1 VLQGSCG
8 AFAFFYCFFS
18 AAYSNNPNGKHV
30 QTLKNGRQ
38 RQASVEKGRLTMEAQ
53 TVKAIVPKEKIIFIA
68 VLYGMACA
76 IILLGLVF
84 GVYCALNQVMLPVL
98 TTQIP
103 GFVFGMVIAFL
114 GIRYLFSIQKLKA
127 EVFKTT
133 SRFSWSNF
141 QKEKPASA
149 KKQAR

>member
-1 VLQGSCG
+1 
-8 AFAFFYCFFS
+8 
-18 AAYSNNPNGKHV
+18 
-30 QTLKNGRQ
+30 
-38 RQASVEKGRLTMEAQ
+38 MEAQ
-53 TVKAIVPKEKIIFIA
+53 TAKGIIPKEKVILIA
-68 VLYGMACA
+68 VLYVVACA

-84 GVYCALNQVMLPVL
+84 GVYCALNQIMLPVL

-114 GIRYLFSIQKLKA
+114 GIRYLFSIQKLKE

-141 QKEKPASA
+141 RKEKTASA